1 MNKKILSL
9 AVIMALA
16 ISLPALAV
24 YCTSCGT
31 MADAA
36 DKFCR
41 QCGGQLPSLEN
52 GISSNVPPQPA
63 TGYKTI
69 AVPSSQPQAF
79 QVTSHYLNI
88 GGNRLYRNSYFW
100 IAELAGSQARVW
112 SREGPPYDSLIM
124 GWVSLHELEKRTTL
138 QPGTVIVCAEPPPPN
153 PTKVIVVERMNFWR
167 HWGPDPFYHRSSHR
181 NRYFNWSGR
190 PVRCR

>member
-1 MNKKILSL
+1 MNIKILFF

-16 ISLPALAV
+16 LSLPALAV
-24 YCTSCGT
+24 FCTSCGT

-41 QCGGQLPSLEN
+41 QCGGQLPSLEK
-52 GISSNVPPQPA
+52 GISSNVSPQPA
-63 TGYKTI
+63 AGYKTI

-88 GGNRLYRNSYFW
+88 SGNRIYRNSYFW

-153 PTKVIVVERMNFWR
+153 PTKVIVVERVNFWR
-167 HWGPDPFYHRSSHR
+167 HWGPSPFYSSRSHR
-181 NRYFNWSGR
+181 HYPYRRSGHPR
-190 PVRCR
+190 HCP